1 MEDRLSYRAL
11 FACLDSAFR
20 NQIRNVRVIAKMK
33 LQRSFRSILV
43 CLLVQTM
50 LAQHFLLAQA
60 PATDVNAAIRKE
72 GMENSKIM
80 NTLHYLT
87 DLYGPRLT
95 GSPNH
100 VNAARWAATEMKS
113 WGLENAAVEPWEF
126 GHPGWVNERAIGL
139 MQKPVQD
146 TLTFEVLAW
155 TPSTKGVVVAEAVNL
170 VIPQFPAPSNPQIMQ
185 NPTQEELT
193 SYLEMMKSAVSGKIV
208 FVGKPTVVPVNIT
221 PGPKRIPDD
230 VIKQRFDPT
239 NPQPQGPPFGGGP
252 GPQVP
257 PRPNALSGQAVSAQL
272 NAFLIENG
280 AALRVND
287 AGREHGQ
294 IRAFNNNTF
303 DLTKAPPTVIL
314 RNEDFGRVTRLLEK
328 KTPVRLEFDIRNRIV
343 PDGVTSY
350 NTVAEIVGTDK
361 KDEVIM
367 LGGHLDSWH
376 AATGATDNAIG
387 CAVMMEAA
395 RILKALNVKPRRTI
409 RVALWS
415 GEEQG
420 LLGSQAYVKR
430 HFGSAESPGPD
441 FGKFGGY
448 FNIDSGTGRARG
460 MTVFGPPE
468 TAAILREALKS
479 FEDYGFVGVI
489 STKSRGLGGS
499 DNTSFNQAG
508 LPGIGVA
515 QDPIEYGTHTWH
527 TNLDTYERIIEDDAK
542 KSAIIIAAAVYVLA
556 MRDDLLPRFKS
567 GEMPP
572 LPTPPPAPA
581 PAASPTP
588 RP

>member
-1 MEDRLSYRAL
+1 MRELPISRY
-11 FACLDSAFR
+11 FAAVL
-20 NQIRNVRVIAKMK
+20 VIAA
-33 LQRSFRSILV
+33 FILPNAA
-43 CLLVQTM
+43 
-50 LAQHFLLAQA
+50 LAQDAKQA
-60 PATDVNAAIRKE
+60 EINAAIRKE
-72 GMENSKIM
+72 GMENSRIM
-80 NTLHYLT
+80 NTLHYFS
-87 DLYGPRLT
+87 DVYGPRLT

-113 WGLENAAVEPWEF
+113 WGFENAVVEPWEF
-126 GHPGWVNERAIGL
+126 GHPGWVGERAVGL
-139 MQKPVQD
+139 MHKPVQE

-155 TPSTKGVVVAEAVNL
+155 TPSTKGVIVSEPVHLVV
-170 VIPQFPAPSNPQIMQ
+170 PQFPSPQNPQVMQ
-185 NPTQEELT
+185 NPTQDELNA
-193 SYLEMMKSAVSGKIV
+193 YLETMRTSVTGKIV
-208 FVGKPTVVPVNIT
+208 LVGRPAVVPVNIT

-230 VIKQRFDPT
+230 VLKQRFDPA
-239 NPQPQGPPFGGGP
+239 NPQPQGPPFGGGGP
-252 GPQVP
+252 GPQVS
-257 PRPNALSGQAVSAQL
+257 PRPNALSGQAIAAQI

-280 AALRVND
+280 AALRIND
-287 AGREHGQ
+287 GGREHGQ

-303 DLTKAPPTVIL
+303 DITKAPPTVIL
-314 RNEDFGRVTRLLEK
+314 RNEDFGRIARLLEK

-350 NTVAEIVGTDK
+350 NTVAEIVGSDR

-395 RILKALNVKPRRTI
+395 RILKAIGVKPRRTI

-430 HFGSAESPGPD
+430 HFGSAENPLAGYS
-441 FGKFGGY
+441 KFGGY

-460 MTVFGPPE
+460 MSVFGPPE
-468 TAAILREALKS
+468 TATILREALRA

-489 STKSRGLGGS
+489 STRNRGLGGS
-499 DNTSFNQAG
+499 DHTSFNQAG
-508 LPGIGVA
+508 LPGIGVQ

-527 TNLDTYERIIEDDAK
+527 TNLDTYERIIEDDVK

-556 MRDDLLPRFKS
+556 MRDDLLPRFGAS
-567 GEMPP
+567 EMPALP
-572 LPTPPPAPA
+572 PPPGMPTPAPT
-581 PAASPTP
+581 ASPTP